1 MANNIYS
8 EMLEGLKIPERLS
21 PENIA
26 AMLDAKMLEQ
36 NNRAK
41 ISLSSA
47 PENNISDSD
56 NNVPADKQ
64 ITVSG
69 GKNRSLGFA
78 YRTVASLAACAVMA
92 FGLVRYFDSGEIQ
105 SVDSDIKGST
115 FATDYD
121 EIHKTFRKY
130 YVDDENKKT
139 LDSVVAEIAPS
150 YDDSQFDS
158 TGDNAVSEPDVPL
171 ETTKPDDT
179 VTAPPIADND
189 PTPENPTPVPD
200 DTTTENP
207 SFGSDVRLPE
217 FDFSEDNENVL
228 IGDGRI
234 FVRDG
239 STVKVVLTN
248 GGKME
253 YIGDAV
259 PEYGLFET
267 KTLEEIYTVDSRL
280 IAIYSVVKEEPASV
294 PAAAEQ
300 EQSIVGEM
308 INNIYTD
315 NSLSVKTNSV
325 EIVVY
330 DTYPNGMI
338 TAASVTSLKGT
349 LTESRLKDGY
359 VYVVTNYNNYRHSPL
374 IGVEDL
380 DGYVPSYTV
389 NGEKCYVQPENILI
403 PEYVA
408 TTDYTVISGIAAA
421 LPNVPVSVQAVL
433 GTEDK
438 VLVTDSAVYVFGYS
452 NSQGTQSTTIEKFSL
467 NYGIAHF
474 DGSALVEGVA
484 VKNGIAEDN
493 GIIIVT
499 TLKNT
504 ELGYVTSA
512 NVLDGNMN
520 LVSKADFPAALKNV
534 SFNKRKVFLSNS
546 SEGYAVDFTSPSTPV
561 QIEYQDDIDITSG
574 LVEFSNGYCTLT
586 KGDNGEI
593 ILAKLAR
600 NANDELYTECETV
613 VYQSG
618 GSSKALKDNRLLY
631 CDGAN
636 GYIGVPYGYY
646 DGFDYCYKYALYK
659 LEPQGFVKVGEIESH
674 EVDESFEMGKAV
686 LNNGVLYIF
695 SEGRIYSAA
704 VGENALSVIG
714 RADLIESSY
723 SGHTDW

>member
-26 AMLDAKMLEQ
+26 AMLEAKALEQ

-41 ISLSSA
+41 ISISSA
-47 PENNISDSD
+47 PDNHINSENTKPSVMTEHKKRQSFGI
-56 NNVPADKQ
+56 
-64 ITVSG
+64 
-69 GKNRSLGFA
+69 A

-92 FGLVRYFDSGEIQ
+92 FGLVRYFDSGEIK
-105 SVDSDIKGST
+105 SVDSDVKGST
-115 FATDYD
+115 FATNYD
-121 EIHKTFRKY
+121 ELHKTFRKY

-158 TGDNAVSEPDVPL
+158 TGDNAVSEPDNPV

-179 VTAPPIADND
+179 VTTPPAVDND
-189 PTPENPTPVPD
+189 PPLENPTVTPSDPVPENPTV
-200 DTTTENP
+200 NP
-207 SFGSDVRLPE
+207 SVRIPE
-217 FDFSEDNENVL
+217 IDFSGDNDNVL

-239 STVKVVLTN
+239 STVKVVVID
-248 GGKME
+248 GGNME

-280 IAIYSVVKEEPASV
+280 IAVYSVIKEEPASV

-300 EQSIVGEM
+300 DLSIVGEM
-308 INNIYTD
+308 FNNMYTD
-315 NSLSVKTNSV
+315 NSLSVKTNLV

-338 TAASVTSLKGT
+338 TTASVTSLKGT
-349 LTESRLKDGY
+349 LTESRLKGGY
-359 VYVVTNYNNYRHSPL
+359 VYVVTNYNNYRRSPL

-389 NGEKCYVQPENILI
+389 NGEKRYVQPENILI

-452 NSQGTQSTTIEKFSL
+452 NAQGTQSTTIEKFSL
-467 NYGIAHF
+467 NYGSAHF
-474 DGSALVEGVA
+474 DGSAIVEGVA
-484 VKNGIAEDN
+484 VKNGITEDN
-493 GIIIVT
+493 GIIIVA

-504 ELGYVTSA
+504 ESGYVTSA

-534 SFNKRKVFLSNS
+534 SFNQRKVFLSNGS
-546 SEGYAVDFTSPSTPV
+546 DGYAVDFTSPSTPV
-561 QIEYQDDIDITSG
+561 QIEYQDDIDVTAG

-600 NANDELYTECETV
+600 NENGELYTECETE
-613 VYQSG
+613 VYSSN

-631 CDGAN
+631 CDGVN
-636 GYIGVPYGYY
+636 GYVGVPYGYY

-674 EVDESFEMGKAV
+674 EVDESFEMGRAV
-686 LNNGVLYIF
+686 LHGGVLYIF
-695 SEGRIYSAA
+695 SDGRIYSAA

-723 SGHTDW
+723 SGHTNW